1 MGFIVVIVGVIY
13 GLYIGVVYFLGLL
26 GGWLVDCLIGGKN
39 VVWYGGIIIF
49 VGYVV
54 FVIDL

>member
-1 MGFIVVIVGVIY
+1 MGVIY
-13 GLYIGVVYFLGLL
+13 GLYIGVVYFLGLF
-26 GGWLVDCLIGGKN
+26 GGWLVDCLIGGKW

-49 VGYVV
+49 VGYIV